1 MDMPPALSASRKAA
15 FHIMHTRNC
24 SISWY
29 YTTFGWSIIEEK
41 NICLFFTANQLFWP
55 ENGKKYVLC
64 TLRASCKAHT
74 GGEIF
79 TLKSFCSEVHVMEG
93 AGLID
98 RTRENNFKIIF
109 TT

>member
-1 MDMPPALSASRKAA
+1 MDMPPALYASRKAA

-55 ENGKKYVLC
+55 ENGKSMYYAL
-64 TLRASCKAHT
+64 
-74 GGEIF
+74 
-79 TLKSFCSEVHVMEG
+79 SEQAAKHIQEG
-93 AGLID
+93 KFLL
-98 RTRENNFKIIF
+98 
-109 TT
+109 